1 MNKRN
6 IFIALFVIILL
17 ASTSLSAS
25 AFSASK
31 YATTS
36 KLSSGQWVK
45 ISIPE
50 DGVYQIT
57 SRELIKMGF
66 SNINDVKVYGAGGH
80 PISEVLDGSAPD
92 DLVQVPSK
100 IVGNKIVF
108 YGCGPVG
115 YTLEGATTSPHFT
128 RTFNSY
134 SQQGY
139 YFLTSDS
146 SPRVEPANVTYGITG
161 TRLRDTSLD
170 YYHHETEAISA
181 SQSGKDMLG
190 EAFVDKQL
198 QLTYNIPSLC
208 GDSAIMVNT
217 CVAVKSKDTPA
228 YLKVNFNNKQ
238 VPFDNNDIKI
248 PAAPSEYT
256 FYNFISPY
264 ALVQPT
270 TTAPIPASGTINF
283 NITGNPNW
291 SKLDYFILTF
301 HHRNTLENSVDNQV
315 RMNFNQVSSSDI
327 IAVTDDNPSLLM
339 WNIDNPQAPKNYNLK
354 EAEGYRG
361 FTPLYTIETT
371 QFIAFDPTQTLKSIT
386 GYAPVENQNIHGLPT
401 PDMVIVTC
409 KELLEQASRVA
420 RMHITNDKMIV
431 HVIDQDLIFNEFSSG
446 TPDAMA
452 IRLMNK
458 MFYDR
463 DSSKFKYLI
472 MFGAGSQDNRQIL
485 AKRPCTILTYEST
498 GSHDENSS
506 YVSDDFFGMLEDNS
520 GKNPANELLLLGVG
534 RIPCASLEEAESD
547 VDKLI
552 DYVNNPDYGPWRN
565 NALLIADYYE
575 EDHNLH
581 AYQAE
586 GLGSIIASEL
596 GLPINRNKVFLSQ
609 FPYDSQTKMGLEARQ
624 RMTQLLKDG
633 QYFMTYVGHGNGMAL
648 THEYKLWTTL
658 EARNTTYPHLP
669 IITTACC
676 DVARYDG
683 NIRGLL
689 EIMFHK
695 PKGGAIAMVT
705 TTRSAYASGNDALN
719 QAFIRNMFGNTST
732 GQMPTIGEVYM
743 RTKQSFGHVT
753 SYNKMMFVLI
763 GDPAI
768 KINYPKP
775 YFKIN
780 KINGYTIGSSN
791 IATGELRQI
800 TIEAAVYTP
809 DGSQIDT
816 SFNGDA
822 TLAIYDYEKK
832 ELTENGRDI
841 FFPRNLLTQVE
852 GRVENGIFVCN
863 TIMPRYFQNPGSAGL
878 VSVYAHRDNS
888 DEMVNGNTDRI
899 MLQAYSETNPNTIHD
914 VTPPVISDIYIDDQ
928 SEFAATNNVQFKSTL
943 HISATDDYGFN
954 NQTITIGNGLD
965 LKIDGGKKYG
975 TELRSFVT
983 LRDQGKTLDLDYP
996 IELLE
1001 GHHTLQF
1008 TTHDIAGNRASRV
1021 FDFYVGGQQVA
1032 LSVEQEPASEVA
1044 TFNLTAPEGSN
1055 PEVKIMV
1062 FNSTGQYVWY
1072 TTTSS
1077 FPFDWDLKNRR
1088 GKRLPA
1094 GVYKYYGKYTSGNSF
1109 GGTNTGTLIIADPT
1123 KNK

>member
-386 GYAPVENQNIHGLPT
+386 GYDPVENQNIHGLPT

-498 GSHDENSS
+498 GSHDETSS

-547 VDKLI
+547 VDKLL

-586 GLGSIIASEL
+586 GLGNIIASEL

-683 NIRGLL
+683 NTRGLL

-899 MLQAYSETNPNTIHD
+899 LLQAYSETNPNTIHD
-914 VTPPVISDIYIDDQ
+914 VTPPVISNIYIDDQ

>member
-301 HHRNTLENSVDNQV
+301 YHRNTLENSVDNQV

-386 GYAPVENQNIHGLPT
+386 GYDPVENQNIHGLPT

-498 GSHDENSS
+498 GSHDETSS

-547 VDKLI
+547 VDKLL

-586 GLGSIIASEL
+586 GLGNIIASEL

-719 QAFIRNMFGNTST
+719 QAFIRNMFSNTST

-768 KINYPKP
+768 KVNYPKP

-780 KINGYTIGSSN
+780 KINGYTIGTNSIS
-791 IATGELRQI
+791 TGELRQI

-899 MLQAYSETNPNTIHD
+899 LLQAYSETNPNTIHD

-1109 GGTNTGTLIIADPT
+1109 GGTSTGTLIIADPT

>member
-190 EAFVDKQL
+190 EAFIDKQL

-386 GYAPVENQNIHGLPT
+386 GYDPVENQNIHGLPT

-498 GSHDENSS
+498 GSHDETSS

-586 GLGSIIASEL
+586 GLGNIIASEL

-719 QAFIRNMFGNTST
+719 QAFIRNMFSNTST

-768 KINYPKP
+768 KVNYPKP

-780 KINGYTIGSSN
+780 KINGYTIGTNSIS
-791 IATGELRQI
+791 TGELRQI

-899 MLQAYSETNPNTIHD
+899 LLQAYSETNPNTIHD

-1123 KNK
+1123 KKK

>member
-80 PISEVLDGSAPD
+80 PISEMLDGSAPD

-386 GYAPVENQNIHGLPT
+386 GYDPVENQNIHGLPT

-498 GSHDENSS
+498 GSHDETSS

-547 VDKLI
+547 VDKLL

-586 GLGSIIASEL
+586 GLGNIIASEL

-863 TIMPRYFQNPGSAGL
+863 TIMPRYFQNPGYTGL
-878 VSVYAHRDNS
+878 ISVFAHRDNS

-899 MLQAYSETNPNTIHD
+899 LLQAYSETNPNTIHD
-914 VTPPVISDIYIDDQ
+914 VTPPVISNIYIDDQ

-1123 KNK
+1123 KKK

>member
-386 GYAPVENQNIHGLPT
+386 GYDPVENQNIHGLPT

-498 GSHDENSS
+498 GSHDETSS

-547 VDKLI
+547 VDKLL

-586 GLGSIIASEL
+586 GLGNIIASEL

-648 THEYKLWTTL
+648 THEYKMWTTL

-780 KINGYTIGSSN
+780 KINGYTIGTNSIS
-791 IATGELRQI
+791 TGELRQI

-914 VTPPVISDIYIDDQ
+914 VTPPVISNIYIDDQ

>member
-386 GYAPVENQNIHGLPT
+386 GYDPVENQNIHGLPT

-409 KELLEQASRVA
+409 KELLEQATRVA
-420 RMHITNDKMIV
+420 RMHIINDKMIV

-498 GSHDENSS
+498 GSHDETSS

-534 RIPCASLEEAESD
+534 RIPCASLEEAEGD

-586 GLGSIIASEL
+586 GLGNIIASEL

-609 FPYDSQTKMGLEARQ
+609 FPYDSETKMGLEARQ

-863 TIMPRYFQNPGSAGL
+863 TIMPRYFQNPGYTGL
-878 VSVYAHRDNS
+878 ISVFAHRDNS

-899 MLQAYSETNPNTIHD
+899 LLQAYSETNPNTIHD
-914 VTPPVISDIYIDDQ
+914 VTPPVISNIYIDDQ

>member
-108 YGCGPVG
+108 YGCGTVG
-115 YTLEGATTSPHFT
+115 YTLEGAPTSPHFT

-301 HHRNTLENSVDNQV
+301 YHRNTLENSVDNQV

-386 GYAPVENQNIHGLPT
+386 GYDPVENQNIHGLPT

-498 GSHDENSS
+498 GSHDETSS

-552 DYVNNPDYGPWRN
+552 DYVNTPDYGPWRN

-586 GLGSIIASEL
+586 GLGNIIASEL

-863 TIMPRYFQNPGSAGL
+863 TIMPRYFQNPGYTGL
-878 VSVYAHRDNS
+878 ISVFAHRDNS

-899 MLQAYSETNPNTIHD
+899 LLQAYSETNPNTIHD
-914 VTPPVISDIYIDDQ
+914 VTPPVISNIYIDDQ

>member
-301 HHRNTLENSVDNQV
+301 YHRNTLENSVDNQV

-354 EAEGYRG
+354 EAESYRG

-371 QFIAFDPTQTLKSIT
+371 QFIAFDPTKTLKSIT
-386 GYAPVENQNIHGLPT
+386 GYDPVENQNIHGLPT

-498 GSHDENSS
+498 GSHDETSS

-552 DYVNNPDYGPWRN
+552 DYVNTPDYGPWRN

-586 GLGSIIASEL
+586 GLGNIIASEL

-683 NIRGLL
+683 NTRGLL

-719 QAFIRNMFGNTST
+719 QAFIRNMFSNTST

-768 KINYPKP
+768 KVNYPKP

-780 KINGYTIGSSN
+780 KINGYTIGTNSIS
-791 IATGELRQI
+791 TGELRQI

-1123 KNK
+1123 KKK

>member
-386 GYAPVENQNIHGLPT
+386 GYDPVENQNIHGLPT

-498 GSHDENSS
+498 GSHDETSS

-547 VDKLI
+547 VDKLL

-586 GLGSIIASEL
+586 GLGNIIASEL

-683 NIRGLL
+683 NTRGLL

-695 PKGGAIAMVT
+695 PEGGAIAMVT

-768 KINYPKP
+768 KVNYPKP

-780 KINGYTIGSSN
+780 KINGYTIGTNSIS
-791 IATGELRQI
+791 TGELRQI

-899 MLQAYSETNPNTIHD
+899 LLQAYSETNPNTIHD

>member
-498 GSHDENSS
+498 GSHDETSS

-520 GKNPANELLLLGVG
+520 GNNPANELLLLGVG
-534 RIPCASLEEAESD
+534 RIPCASLEEAEGD
-547 VDKLI
+547 VDKLL
-552 DYVNNPDYGPWRN
+552 DYVNTPDYGPWRN

-586 GLGSIIASEL
+586 GLGNIIASEL

-683 NIRGLL
+683 NTRGLL

-743 RTKQSFGHVT
+743 RTKQSFGHIT

-768 KINYPKP
+768 KVNYPKP

-780 KINGYTIGSSN
+780 KINGYTIGTNSIS
-791 IATGELRQI
+791 TGELRQI

-1077 FPFDWDLKNRR
+1077 FPFDWDLKNSR

-1123 KNK
+1123 KKK

>member
-301 HHRNTLENSVDNQV
+301 YHRNTLENSVDNQV

-386 GYAPVENQNIHGLPT
+386 GYDPVENQNIHGLPT

-498 GSHDENSS
+498 GSHDETSS

-552 DYVNNPDYGPWRN
+552 DYVNTPDYGPWRN

-586 GLGSIIASEL
+586 GLGNIIASEL

-863 TIMPRYFQNPGSAGL
+863 TIMPRYFQNPGYTGL
-878 VSVYAHRDNS
+878 ISVFAHRDNS

-899 MLQAYSETNPNTIHD
+899 LLQAYSETNPNTIHD
-914 VTPPVISDIYIDDQ
+914 VTPPVISNIYIDDQ

>member
-386 GYAPVENQNIHGLPT
+386 GYDPVENQNIHGLPT

-498 GSHDENSS
+498 GSHDETSS

-863 TIMPRYFQNPGSAGL
+863 TIMPRYFQNPGYTGL
-878 VSVYAHRDNS
+878 ISVFAHRDNS

-899 MLQAYSETNPNTIHD
+899 LLQAYSETNPNTIHD

>member
-301 HHRNTLENSVDNQV
+301 YHRNTLENSVDNQV

-386 GYAPVENQNIHGLPT
+386 GYDPVENQNIHGLPT

-498 GSHDENSS
+498 GSHDETSS

-586 GLGSIIASEL
+586 GLGNIIASEL

-719 QAFIRNMFGNTST
+719 QAFIRNMFSNTST

-768 KINYPKP
+768 KVNYPKP

-863 TIMPRYFQNPGSAGL
+863 TIMPRYFQNPGYTGL
-878 VSVYAHRDNS
+878 ISVFAHRDNS

-899 MLQAYSETNPNTIHD
+899 LLQAYSETNPNTIHD
-914 VTPPVISDIYIDDQ
+914 VTPPVISNIYIDDQ

>member
-264 ALVQPT
+264 ALLQPT

-301 HHRNTLENSVDNQV
+301 YHRNTLENSVDNQV

-386 GYAPVENQNIHGLPT
+386 GYDPVENQNIHGLPT

-498 GSHDENSS
+498 GSHDETSS

-547 VDKLI
+547 VDKLL

-586 GLGSIIASEL
+586 GLGNIIASEL

-683 NIRGLL
+683 NTRGLL

-695 PKGGAIAMVT
+695 PEGGAIAMVT

-719 QAFIRNMFGNTST
+719 QAFIRNMFSNTST

-768 KINYPKP
+768 KVNYPKP

-780 KINGYTIGSSN
+780 KINGYTIGTNSIS
-791 IATGELRQI
+791 TGELRQI

-899 MLQAYSETNPNTIHD
+899 LLQAYSETNPNTIHD

>member
-190 EAFVDKQL
+190 EAFIDKQL

-301 HHRNTLENSVDNQV
+301 YHRNTLENSVDNQV

-386 GYAPVENQNIHGLPT
+386 GYDPVENQNIHGLPT

-498 GSHDENSS
+498 GSHDETSS

-586 GLGSIIASEL
+586 GLGNIIASEL

-863 TIMPRYFQNPGSAGL
+863 TIMPRYFQNPGYTGL
-878 VSVYAHRDNS
+878 ISVFAHRDNS

-899 MLQAYSETNPNTIHD
+899 LLQAYSETNPNTIHD

>member
-264 ALVQPT
+264 ALVHPT

-301 HHRNTLENSVDNQV
+301 YHRNTLENSVDNQV

-386 GYAPVENQNIHGLPT
+386 GYDPVENQNIHGLPT

-498 GSHDENSS
+498 GSNDETSS

-547 VDKLI
+547 VDKLL

-586 GLGSIIASEL
+586 GLGNIIASEL

-609 FPYDSQTKMGLEARQ
+609 FPYDSETKMGLEARQ

-658 EARNTTYPHLP
+658 EARSTTYPHLP

-683 NIRGLL
+683 NTRGLL

-743 RTKQSFGHVT
+743 RTKQSFGHIT

-768 KINYPKP
+768 KVNYPKP

-780 KINGYTIGSSN
+780 KINGYTIGTNSIS
-791 IATGELRQI
+791 TGELRQI

-863 TIMPRYFQNPGSAGL
+863 TIMPRYFQNPGSEGL

-888 DEMVNGNTDRI
+888 DEMVNGNTTRI

-1044 TFNLTAPEGSN
+1044 TFNLTAPEGSK

>member
-301 HHRNTLENSVDNQV
+301 YHRNTLENSVDNQV

-386 GYAPVENQNIHGLPT
+386 GYDPVENQNIHGLPT

-498 GSHDENSS
+498 GSHDETSS

-552 DYVNNPDYGPWRN
+552 DYVNTPDYGPWRN

-586 GLGSIIASEL
+586 GLGNIIASEL

-863 TIMPRYFQNPGSAGL
+863 TIMPRYFQNPGYTGL
-878 VSVYAHRDNS
+878 ISVFAHRDNS
-888 DEMVNGNTDRI
+888 DEMVNGNTNKI
-899 MLQAYSETNPNTIHD
+899 LLQAYNETNPNTIHD

>member
-108 YGCGPVG
+108 YGCGPVS

-291 SKLDYFILTF
+291 SKLDYYILTF
-301 HHRNTLENSVDNQV
+301 YHRNTLENSVDNQV

-339 WNIDNPQAPKNYNLK
+339 WNIDNPQAPKNYKLK
-354 EAEGYRG
+354 EADGYRG

-386 GYAPVENQNIHGLPT
+386 GYDPVENQNIHGLPT

-409 KELLEQASRVA
+409 KELLEQATRVA

-498 GSHDENSS
+498 GSHDETSS

-547 VDKLI
+547 VDKLL

-586 GLGSIIASEL
+586 GLGNIIASEL

-683 NIRGLL
+683 NTRGLL

-719 QAFIRNMFGNTST
+719 QAFIRNMFGNTGT

-743 RTKQSFGHVT
+743 RTKQSFGHIT

-768 KINYPKP
+768 KVNYPKP

-780 KINGYTIGSSN
+780 KINGYTIGTNSIS
-791 IATGELRQI
+791 TGELRQI

-809 DGSQIDT
+809 DSSQIDT

-888 DEMVNGNTDRI
+888 DEMVNGNTTRI